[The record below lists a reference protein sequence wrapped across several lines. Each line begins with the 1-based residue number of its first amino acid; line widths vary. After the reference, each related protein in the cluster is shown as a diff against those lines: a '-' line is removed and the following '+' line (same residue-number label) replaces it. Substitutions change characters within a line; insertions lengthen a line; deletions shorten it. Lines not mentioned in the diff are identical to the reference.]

1 MSATTSTSAST
12 THHVHRPGGVGSL
25 QTDAPARV
33 WRFSETHLSESPSIR
48 DGMTREEETRL
59 RRAGS
64 AHIMETVRLV
74 LEAPYRNMPEEK
86 RQAAAVIDAR
96 ARMPSSAAFILF
108 NRFYMRH
115 SFLRHDR
122 FVRRRSRRRRDFSLH
137 TLHSFSPYHSLP
149 NLQLPPLSLSTHTH
163 SSSQLHASSLL
174 SK

>member
-1 MSATTSTSAST
+1 MSAATSST
-12 THHVHRPGGVGSL
+12 HVHRPGGVGNNI
-25 QTDAPARV
+25 TEAPVSRV
-33 WRFSETHLSESPSIR
+33 WRFSATHLSDSPSIR

-122 FVRRRSRRRRDFSLH
+122 FVREGGRG
-137 TLHSFSPYHSLP
+137 
-149 NLQLPPLSLSTHTH
+149 
-163 SSSQLHASSLL
+163 
-174 SK
+174 

>member
-1 MSATTSTSAST
+1 MSAIAVSAST
-12 THHVHRPGGVGSL
+12 GTSSTYVHRPGGVGGIGL
-25 QTDAPARV
+25 ATEAPARV

-59 RRAGS
+59 RRAGC

-122 FVRRRSRRRRDFSLH
+122 FVREGGRG
-137 TLHSFSPYHSLP
+137 
-149 NLQLPPLSLSTHTH
+149 
-163 SSSQLHASSLL
+163 
-174 SK
+174 